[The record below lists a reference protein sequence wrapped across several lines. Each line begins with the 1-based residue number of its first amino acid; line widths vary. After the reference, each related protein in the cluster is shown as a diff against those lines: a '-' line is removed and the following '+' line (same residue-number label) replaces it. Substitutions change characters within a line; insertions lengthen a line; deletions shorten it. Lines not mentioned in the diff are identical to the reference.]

1 MTHSGGGLV
10 PVGNSGVLHSALS
23 YIGIG
28 KVPLSVLMLSFCLIW
43 GSSGMVSLE
52 MFSSLPGSL
61 GVLPAMGV
69 AGTAAFFLTGMAA
82 RLIHRIMP
90 TEETHTI
97 PRQKLV
103 FETARVRFRL
113 TPTSG
118 EVTLTDPLGTLRN
131 LPCRVESYE
140 AEIPAGQE
148 VVLYRYD
155 RERDVFY
162 AALLEDE
169 EDVEKQIEK
178 LYQKV
183 QKVNKTQTSQKG

>member
-1 MTHSGGGLV
+1 M
-10 PVGNSGVLHSALS
+10 
-23 YIGIG
+23 
-28 KVPLSVLMLSFCLIW
+28 
-43 GSSGMVSLE
+43 
-52 MFSSLPGSL
+52 
-61 GVLPAMGV
+61 
-69 AGTAAFFLTGMAA
+69 
-82 RLIHRIMP
+82 
-90 TEETHTI
+90 
-97 PRQKLV
+97 
-103 FETARVRFRL
+103 
-113 TPTSG
+113 
-118 EVTLTDPLGTLRN
+118 TLTDPLGTLRN